1 MLFSPRHV
9 ESACCQRDWWPSV
22 VLLIIWLGQCLLGIW
37 EVFPF
42 PLFSYCRFWK
52 EVTVHRSGRP
62 CPTQLR
68 AEYLYQ
74 FFVIPLHDRFV
85 YSLPFIYLLD
95 HLSILI
101 WTHRFVLYFMLL
113 FNTAFFFSQIVPA
126 LSIGYPFSST
136 HVPFHYYGFYP
147 FLSSF
152 LPFFLSF
159 LLSDITRCS
168 RLVFSLPRPRISNFS
183 KEAWFLSLNNGVRN
197 KIVIVGTR
205 TSDNMRRYTCVYWP
219 VCIHMSVHLSCLS
232 INVYPGCLCL
242 SICLSILSIVSVC
255 I

>member
-1 MLFSPRHV
+1 MSYSVESRVSVSILCNSSAWQICLFS
-9 ESACCQRDWWPSV
+9 A
-22 VLLIIWLGQCLLGIW
+22 
-37 EVFPF
+37 
-42 PLFSYCRFWK
+42 
-52 EVTVHRSGRP
+52 
-62 CPTQLR
+62 
-68 AEYLYQ
+68 
-74 FFVIPLHDRFV
+74 
-85 YSLPFIYLLD
+85 IYLLTGSLVYINMNSQICFIFYVIVQ
-95 HLSILI
+95 HCL
-101 WTHRFVLYFMLL
+101 
-113 FNTAFFFSQIVPA
+113 FFFSQIVPA

-136 HVPFHYYGFYP
+136 HVPFHYCGFYP

-183 KEAWFLSLNNGVRN
+183 KEARFLSLNNGFRN
-197 KIVIVGTR
+197 KTVTVGAR

>member
-1 MLFSPRHV
+1 MSYSVESRVSVSILCNSSAWQICLFS
-9 ESACCQRDWWPSV
+9 A
-22 VLLIIWLGQCLLGIW
+22 
-37 EVFPF
+37 
-42 PLFSYCRFWK
+42 
-52 EVTVHRSGRP
+52 
-62 CPTQLR
+62 
-68 AEYLYQ
+68 
-74 FFVIPLHDRFV
+74 
-85 YSLPFIYLLD
+85 IYLLIGSLVYININSQVCFIFYVIVQ
-95 HLSILI
+95 HCL
-101 WTHRFVLYFMLL
+101 
-113 FNTAFFFSQIVPA
+113 FFFSQIVPA

-136 HVPFHYYGFYP
+136 HVPFHYCGFYP

-168 RLVFSLPRPRISNFS
+168 RLVFSLPRPRISHFS

-197 KIVIVGTR
+197 KTVTVGAR
-205 TSDNMRRYTCVYWP
+205 TSDNTRRYTCVYWP

-242 SICLSILSIVSVC
+242 SVCLSILSIVSVC